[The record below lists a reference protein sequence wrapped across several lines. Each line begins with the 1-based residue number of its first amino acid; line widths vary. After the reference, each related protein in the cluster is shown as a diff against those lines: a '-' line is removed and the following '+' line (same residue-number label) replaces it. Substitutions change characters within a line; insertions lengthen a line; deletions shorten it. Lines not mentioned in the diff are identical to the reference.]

1 MRTYD
6 PKDPNADLDYTFDW
20 NDWFEEGD
28 TDEIVGYEILV
39 PSELT
44 LGTHSLS
51 QGEVR
56 YWISGGV
63 PGTTYEIVCE
73 IETLAGRT
81 DQRTARLPVKNT

>member
-6 PKDPNADLDYTFDW
+6 AKDPSADLDYTFEWHDW
-20 NDWFEEGD
+20 LEDGD
-28 TDEIVGYEILV
+28 EVVGYELFI
-39 PSELT
+39 PADLT

-51 QGEVR
+51 QNEVR
-56 YWISGGV
+56 YWVSGGV